1 MGVSKSEFD
10 SMTPR
15 EFCLYAE
22 AYTQKLDAE
31 QERKQH
37 EIYVSA
43 LLTSRWVFA
52 KHIPKYEEI
61 FKKRQRDDSM
71 SDEAMLATVRALNA
85 QLGGEEV
92 MLHGA

>member
-1 MGVSKSEFD
+1 MGISPSEFD
-10 SMTPR
+10 GMTPR
-15 EFCLYAE
+15 ELYLYVE

-52 KHIPKYEEI
+52 KHIPKYDEI
-61 FKKRQRDDSM
+61 FKKQQRDDVM
-71 SDEAMLATVRALNA
+71 SDEAMLATARALNA
-85 QLGGEEV
+85 QFGGEEV
-92 MLHGA
+92 MLHGT

>member
-1 MGVSKSEFD
+1 MGVSRSEFD
-10 SMTPR
+10 NMTPR
-15 EFCLYAE
+15 ELYLYAE

-43 LLTSRWVFA
+43 LLISRFVFA

-61 FKKRQRDDSM
+61 FKKQQREDSM

-85 QLGGEEV
+85 QFGGEEV